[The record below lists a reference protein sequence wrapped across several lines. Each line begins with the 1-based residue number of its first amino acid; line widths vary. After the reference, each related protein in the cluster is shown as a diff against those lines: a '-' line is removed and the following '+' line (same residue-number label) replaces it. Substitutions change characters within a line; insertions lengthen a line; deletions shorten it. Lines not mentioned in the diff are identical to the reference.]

1 LREWLIHRYQ
11 REVNKRFDRSGVP
24 LVVEGPEGWL
34 FFSGDQI
41 LDDLKGRLRF
51 SEQEVL
57 RFHRILINKKQWLK
71 ERGIAYL
78 YMIAPN
84 KQSIYPEFLPGH
96 YRKFRQ
102 ASRLDQLLTGSP
114 DTISEPLLDVR
125 PYLRQ
130 EKSTVRL
137 YDKSDTHWN
146 YHGALVAYQALMERV
161 QSLFPEFRPRDQFD
175 FSPDWQ
181 NGTGGDLAVMTGR
194 TQEIVEQIPVLDR
207 ENFTADETP
216 IKQELRDLLSLPQ
229 LKPSYTENAKGRLR
243 VLILHD
249 SFFNTISPFT
259 SESFQ
264 EAFYIWQYYD
274 TTTLEFFNR
283 KNFSALLDMYQPDLV
298 IEETVERFLPYFLI
312 TNTWFT
318 ENIVSSPKNSML
330 KSVEK

>member
-1 LREWLIHRYQ
+1 
-11 REVNKRFDRSGVP
+11 
-24 LVVEGPEGWL
+24 
-34 FFSGDQI
+34 
-41 LDDLKGRLRF
+41 
-51 SEQEVL
+51 VL
-57 RFHRILINKKQWLK
+57 RFHRILSNKKQWLK

-78 YMIAPN
+78 YMVAPN

-96 YRKFRQ
+96 YRKFQ
-102 ASRLDQLLTGSP
+102 KASRLDQLLTGSP

-130 EKSTVRL
+130 EKSTIRL

-146 YHGALVAYQALMERV
+146 YHGALLAYQELMQRV
-161 QSLFPEFRPRDQFD
+161 HSLFPD
-175 FSPDWQ
+175 FHAREIFTFLPDWQ
-181 NGTGGDLAVMTGR
+181 GGTGGDLALMLGR
-194 TQEIVEQIPVLDR
+194 EQTTVEERPVID
-207 ENFTADETP
+207 TADFNAVQKPVAEKLTA
-216 IKQELRDLLSLPQ
+216 LLHLPQ
-229 LKPSYTENAKGRLR
+229 LKPYYTENGKGQLR

-274 TTTLEFFNR
+274 MTTLEFFNR

-312 TNTWFT
+312 TNSWFT
-318 ENIVSSPKNSML
+318 EDIVSSPENPMQNSA
-330 KSVEK
+330 EK